1 MDELAALL
9 VFGAAG
15 AAWLTSWWRGE
26 QDNRRAILARLLGRL
41 QGTLAPGAFADEVVG
56 AHEGRPF
63 RLRLRSRWGY
73 ARRLVGSLVTRVY
86 PIRVDVDLLH
96 APAVRLRIRRDQ
108 GLAAVEKSLR
118 LVRDVEVAGGDRFD
132 RDYLVEADGEAA
144 ATPLASRQVREAVEH
159 LLRRWPLDEL
169 SIRAGKLVVRG
180 APDTVGLRELGGLL
194 DALHVL
200 ARAYDRRP
208 GDELGLAGR
217 FVWVGGRDVQPRCP
231 YCHDALDDGLALVS
245 CASCRTVLHQDCHAE
260 NHGCPLLGCGGRAA
274 DWARGAG
281 AKKDEATS
289 FEGENPGEG
298 RPPAF
303 SDEGPVDLDLRPEGA
318 PLVDEP
324 VELALPPEPA
334 PDAGSGGADLE
345 RSPGGSSTDRADASA
360 PLPDGY
366 GPPT

>member
-15 AAWLTSWWRGE
+15 VAWLASWWRGE
-26 QDNRRAILARLLGRL
+26 QENRRAILERLLGRV
-41 QGTLAPGAFADEVVG
+41 QGTLTAGAFADEVQG
-56 AHEGRPF
+56 THEGRPF
-63 RLRLRSRWGY
+63 RLRLRSRWGSGR
-73 ARRLVGSLVTRVY
+73 ARRLVGALVTRVY
-86 PIRVDVDLLH
+86 PIRVVVDLLH

-108 GLAAVEKSLR
+108 GLAAVEKRLG

-132 RDYLVEADGEAA
+132 RDYLVEAEGEVAS
-144 ATPLASRQVREAVEH
+144 TPLASRPVREAVEH

-169 SIRAGKLVVRG
+169 SIRHGKLVVRG

-194 DALHVL
+194 DALDVL

-231 YCHDALDDGLALVS
+231 YCHDALHDELALVS
-245 CASCRTVLHQDCHAE
+245 CAECRTVLHQDCHAE
-260 NHGCPLLGCGGRAA
+260 NHGCPILGCGGRAA

-281 AKKDEATS
+281 AKKDDA
-289 FEGENPGEG
+289 
-298 RPPAF
+298 PAAAS

-318 PLVDEP
+318 PLVETS
-324 VELALPPEPA
+324 EPA
-334 PDAGSGGADLE
+334 LEVPRDERDGDDPGAL
-345 RSPGGSSTDRADASA
+345 R
-360 PLPDGY
+360 LV
-366 GPPT
+366 